1 MADET
6 MNVKETTKPKVSS
19 SKKLTDVLPVRPTS
33 DAKKQT
39 AIGTG
44 IVVGLLSGLVGAPLL
59 AMGAIGVGAG
69 AGGSTTGD
77 GSRRPLSERRMPVGI
92 NDDPDF
98 SRSSQ
103 SGSAALYVKS
113 SSGRSSD
120 RRPILLLAVHYY
132 MLPLADIS
140 Y

>member
-69 AGGSTTGD
+69 AAVWYGSGMILKQGKD
-77 GSRRPLSERRMPVGI
+77 V
-92 NDDPDF
+92 
-98 SRSSQ
+98 
-103 SGSAALYVKS
+103 VKK
-113 SSGRSSD
+113 
-120 RRPILLLAVHYY
+120 V
-132 MLPLADIS
+132 
-140 Y
+140 